1 MKKALQHGSPRPFAA
16 IRRGLGRL
24 FQRLLDQRT
33 VSRVLKFLV
42 RFAAALTCFLLVF
55 LVGYILFKGVPHLS
69 PSLFAWEYTSENVSL
84 MPALINTLLM
94 ILLALA
100 VSLPLGIGAAIYLTE
115 YTGRGNKLVSLIRIT
130 AETLSGIPSIVYGLF
145 GMLFFVTAL
154 KLKLSLISGAMTL
167 SIMVLPTILRTTE
180 EALLAVPE
188 SYREGSFG
196 LGAGRLRTV
205 WKIVLPSA
213 LPGIFAGVILAMGR
227 IVGESA
233 ALIYTAGTV
242 AKVPDS
248 LFSSTRTL
256 AVHMYALSSEGLY
269 IDQTYA
275 TAVVLL
281 LIVVGINAL
290 SSRLAKS
297 ITKG

>member
-42 RFAAALTCFLLVF
+42 RFAAALTCFVLVF

-84 MPALINTLLM
+84 TPALINTLLM
-94 ILLALA
+94 ILLALL

-145 GMLFFVTAL
+145 GMLFFMTAL

>member
-42 RFAAALTCFLLVF
+42 RFAAALTCFVLVF

-94 ILLALA
+94 ILLALL

>member
-42 RFAAALTCFLLVF
+42 RFAAALTCFVLVF

-154 KLKLSLISGAMTL
+154 KLKLSLISGALTL

-227 IVGESA
+227 IVGAGA

>member
-1 MKKALQHGSPRPFAA
+1 MNKALQHGSPRPFAV

-42 RFAAALTCFLLVF
+42 RFAAALTCFVLVF

-84 MPALINTLLM
+84 TPALINTLLM

-145 GMLFFVTAL
+145 GMLFFMTAL
-154 KLKLSLISGAMTL
+154 KLKLSLISGALTL

>member
-42 RFAAALTCFLLVF
+42 RFAAALTCFVLVF

-84 MPALINTLLM
+84 TPALINTLLM
-94 ILLALA
+94 ILLALL

>member
-42 RFAAALTCFLLVF
+42 RFAAALTCFVLVF
-55 LVGYILFKGVPHLS
+55 LAGYILFKGVPHLS

-84 MPALINTLLM
+84 TPALINTLLM

-154 KLKLSLISGAMTL
+154 KLKLSLISGALTL

>member
-1 MKKALQHGSPRPFAA
+1 MKAKLTRFLRAA
-16 IRRGLGRL
+16 LGRL
-24 FQRLLDQRT
+24 SALWRRVTDQRAVSRLLRY
-33 VSRVLKFLV
+33 LV
-42 RFAAALTCFLLVF
+42 RLAAAATVFVLVF
-55 LVGYILFKGVPHLS
+55 LVGYILVKGIPHLT
-69 PSLFAWEYTSENVSL
+69 PSLFAWTYNSENVSL
-84 MPALINTLLM
+84 TPALVNTLLM

-100 VSLPLGIGAAIYLTE
+100 VSLPLGVGAAIYLSE
-115 YTGRGNKLVSLIRIT
+115 YTGRGNRLVSLIRLT

-154 KLKLSLISGAMTL
+154 RLKLSLLSGALTL
-167 SIMVLPTILRTTE
+167 SIMVLPVLLRTTE
-180 EALLAVPE
+180 EALLAVPQ

-205 WKIVLPSA
+205 WKVVLPSA
-213 LPGIFAGVILAMGR
+213 LPGIFAGVILAIGR

-242 AKVPDS
+242 AEVADS
-248 LFSSTRTL
+248 PFSSARTL
-256 AVHMYALSSEGLY
+256 SVHLYALSNEGLY

-281 LIVVGINAL
+281 LIVAGVNAL
-290 SSRLAKS
+290 SNLLARRMKHFVRS
-297 ITKG
+297 

>member
-42 RFAAALTCFLLVF
+42 RFAAALTCFVLVF

-213 LPGIFAGVILAMGR
+213 LPGTFAGVILAMGR

>member
-33 VSRVLKFLV
+33 VSRVLRFFV
-42 RFAAALTCFLLVF
+42 RFAAALTGFVLVF

-84 MPALINTLLM
+84 TPALINTLLM
-94 ILLALA
+94 ILLALL

-154 KLKLSLISGAMTL
+154 KLKLSLISGALTL

>member
-24 FQRLLDQRT
+24 FQRLLDQRA

-42 RFAAALTCFLLVF
+42 RFAAALTCFVLVF

-84 MPALINTLLM
+84 TPALINTLLM
-94 ILLALA
+94 ILLALL

-154 KLKLSLISGAMTL
+154 KLKLSLISGALTL

>member
-1 MKKALQHGSPRPFAA
+1 MKTLQPGSPRPLGAL
-16 IRRGLGRL
+16 RRGVARL
-24 FQRLLDQRT
+24 FRRLLDQRT
-33 VSRVLKFLV
+33 VSHILKFLV
-42 RFAAALTCFLLVF
+42 RFAAALTCFVLVF
-55 LVGYILFKGVPHLS
+55 LVGYILFKGIPHLS

-84 MPALINTLLM
+84 TPALINTILM
-94 ILLALA
+94 ILLALL

-145 GMLFFVTAL
+145 GMLFFVNAL
-154 KLKLSLISGAMTL
+154 KLKLSLISGALTL

-242 AKVPDS
+242 AKAPDS

>member
-42 RFAAALTCFLLVF
+42 RFAAALTCFVLVF

-94 ILLALA
+94 ILLALL

-145 GMLFFVTAL
+145 GMLFFVNAL
-154 KLKLSLISGAMTL
+154 KLKLSLISGALTL

>member
-1 MKKALQHGSPRPFAA
+1 MKKALQHDSPRPFAA

-42 RFAAALTCFLLVF
+42 RFAAALTCFVLVF

-154 KLKLSLISGAMTL
+154 KLKLSLISGALTL

>member
-42 RFAAALTCFLLVF
+42 RFAAALTCFVLVF

-130 AETLSGIPSIVYGLF
+130 AETF
-145 GMLFFVTAL
+145 RAF
-154 KLKLSLISGAMTL
+154 
-167 SIMVLPTILRTTE
+167 
-180 EALLAVPE
+180 
-188 SYREGSFG
+188 
-196 LGAGRLRTV
+196 
-205 WKIVLPSA
+205 LPS
-213 LPGIFAGVILAMGR
+213 
-227 IVGESA
+227 
-233 ALIYTAGTV
+233 YTPV
-242 AKVPDS
+242 
-248 LFSSTRTL
+248 RH
-256 AVHMYALSSEGLY
+256 AVFH
-269 IDQTYA
+269 D
-275 TAVVLL
+275 
-281 LIVVGINAL
+281 
-290 SSRLAKS
+290 RP
-297 ITKG
+297 

>member
-42 RFAAALTCFLLVF
+42 RFAAALTCFVLVF

-84 MPALINTLLM
+84 TPALINTLLM
-94 ILLALA
+94 ILLALL

-213 LPGIFAGVILAMGR
+213 LPGTFAGVILAMGR

>member
-42 RFAAALTCFLLVF
+42 RFAAALTCFVLVF

-84 MPALINTLLM
+84 TPALINTLLM

-154 KLKLSLISGAMTL
+154 KLKLSLISGALTL

>member
-24 FQRLLDQRT
+24 FQRLLDQRI

-42 RFAAALTCFLLVF
+42 RFAAALTCFVLVF

-154 KLKLSLISGAMTL
+154 KLKLSLISGALTL